1 MRADYRKKILNLTE
15 GLPVTKLREVVD
27 FISFLRAKEQG
38 FSYRAVSDSVEYV
51 QKTRSEAV
59 KGVKTGKEFLEELI
73 RWQES
78 SSL

>member
-1 MRADYRKKILNLTE
+1 MKTDYRKKILNLTE

-27 FISFLRAKEQG
+27 FISFLKAKEQG
-38 FSYRAVSDSVEYV
+38 LSYKTVSDSVEYV
-51 QKTRSEAV
+51 QKMRSEEV
-59 KGVKTGKEFLEELI
+59 KSVKSGKEFIEELI